1 MVDASF
7 SLLQTNPQFATLI
20 LILVLWELFW
30 KGIALWKA
38 ARESQRYWFI
48 AILILNTVGILPI
61 LYIFLFK
68 EGKKGIWI
76 KKTNCTSH
84 TDIQRFRYNLNI
96 LFAKSGSPRLL
107 HKLQASLPFL
117 FSSLIIFFSL
127 SILYLFQIISI
138 KSAFFSFFR
147 S

>member
-1 MVDASF
+1 MVDTSI
-7 SLLQTNPQFATLI
+7 SLLQTNTQFVTLI

-68 EGKKGIWI
+68 EGKKGI
-76 KKTNCTSH
+76 
-84 TDIQRFRYNLNI
+84 
-96 LFAKSGSPRLL
+96 
-107 HKLQASLPFL
+107 
-117 FSSLIIFFSL
+117 
-127 SILYLFQIISI
+127 
-138 KSAFFSFFR
+138 
-147 S
+147 